1 MTNQIQPLN
10 YCAHAIEQL
19 KSDAKAMQ
27 TKVPASAQVM
37 LNLIELLQSSV
48 KFILPNCCNL
58 IDPQDLRQSH
68 LDLLKL
74 PYPLIALEAPW
85 ELEGDDQIEEIPTS
99 PSTKRIALCWE
110 AQSNILEPI
119 TGLKSILNTFP
130 QGGVFV
136 VPIYWSQDFQRWNIA
151 MGGSFIPY
159 DNEIGDFMN
168 DPNLNHASRVAAQA
182 LTQSGR
188 ASPRHK
194 AFRAEPFALL
204 PEIFEKCVN
213 SLGKEQAY
221 SRIILDAHDEASML
235 VQTCAVLNCSNI
247 TTADIEAP
255 KFLNKKRREKGKQP
269 FFSYKV
275 LQLCEE
281 KSQQASGMGGG
292 THVSPRTHLRRGHLR
307 RLENKTVWVKPA
319 MVNAG
324 AKHGIVVKD
333 YAVTK

>member
-1 MTNQIQPLN
+1 MNNQIQALN
-10 YCAHAIEQL
+10 YCAHAIEHL
-19 KSDAKAMQ
+19 KLDVKAMR
-27 TKVPASAQVM
+27 TKIPASAQVI
-37 LNLIELLQSSV
+37 LNLIEMLQSSI
-48 KFILPNCCNL
+48 KFILPNGCNL

-85 ELEGDDQIEEIPTS
+85 ELEIDDQIEEIPTS
-99 PSTKRIALCWE
+99 PATKRIALCWDAE
-110 AQSNILEPI
+110 QNILEPI
-119 TGLKSILNTFP
+119 PGLNKSVLNKFP

-136 VPIYWSQDFQRWNIA
+136 VPIYWSPDFKHWSTA

-159 DNEIGDFMN
+159 NNEMGDLSSEQ
-168 DPNLNHASRVAAQA
+168 NLNQASKIAVEA
-182 LTQSGR
+182 LAQSGR
-188 ASPRHK
+188 TSSRPK

-204 PEIFEKCVN
+204 PEIFEKCVT

-221 SRIILDAHDEASML
+221 SQIILDAHDEASML
-235 VQTCAVLNCSNI
+235 IQTCAVLNCSNI

-255 KFLNKKRREKGKQP
+255 KFLNKKRSEKGKQP

-292 THVSPRTHLRRGHLR
+292 SHASPRMHLRRGHLR
-307 RLENKTVWVKPA
+307 RLENKTIWVKPA
-319 MVNAG
+319 MVNANVT
-324 AKHGIVVKD
+324 HGIVVKD
-333 YAVTK
+333 YAVS